1 MEKPIFIAA
10 ALAVAVGSSAV
21 AAAAAAPDTI
31 AVETPV
37 YYVPT
42 AVAMPVM
49 VDSTDVSAKSF
60 DAGSLLRS
68 MPRLDALA
76 PAVAVPARD
85 ASKAE
90 VGALSFRLENRS
102 FGKVRL
108 TVEGADRYLL
118 NVDGRKVAAGEEL
131 QLSPATHRVELAWL
145 RVPGDTAGVPKVG
158 YVTATPERFSVR
170 NDGKR
175 MYTLEDVLSGRR
187 VRSVSVAPSGQYLL
201 SRYEEARPDGTVERY
216 SLLSGPKGF
225 VRGRRERADVAWM
238 PVTDRY
244 YYTAEGTTGRE
255 LRAVDAASG
264 EESIL
269 ATGLPQGYFTIAPD
283 ERTLIFYVAE
293 EGHKENPDV
302 YRISE
307 PEDRQPGWRTRHQL
321 AAYDLATGI
330 MRPLTFGHTAAQ
342 LLDISGDSRELLV
355 RLSRSRLE
363 KRPTTVSTI
372 AILNLDDMSL
382 DTIVADDGFIGTAI
396 FSPDASQVAITG
408 SPEALGGIGNCVP
421 QGRVPSMVDNQLY
434 VYSRGDRS
442 FRAMTR
448 DFDPSVES
456 VEWSRADGKVYFTA
470 ENRDMKSL
478 YRMDPKSGRIA
489 MIALPEEMIG
499 SFSVPAR
506 VRWPRLQAMG
516 RRIPTVFTVW
526 ISARMWPRCSTS
538 LWPSG
543 LPTWSLANSTPGVS

>member
-68 MPRLDALA
+68 MPRLDAMA
-76 PAVAVPARD
+76 PVVDAPARD

-108 TVEGADRYLL
+108 TVDGADRYLL

-269 ATGLPQGYFTIAPD
+269 ATDLPQGYFTIAPD

-456 VEWSRADGKVYFTA
+456 VEWSRADDKVYF
-470 ENRDMKSL
+470 
-478 YRMDPKSGRIA
+478 YRRKPRHEEP
-489 MIALPEEMIG
+489 LPHG
-499 SFSVPAR
+499 SEVGTDSDD
-506 VRWPRLQAMG
+506 
-516 RRIPTVFTVW
+516 
-526 ISARMWPRCSTS
+526 SAS
-538 LWPSG
+538 
-543 LPTWSLANSTPGVS
+543 